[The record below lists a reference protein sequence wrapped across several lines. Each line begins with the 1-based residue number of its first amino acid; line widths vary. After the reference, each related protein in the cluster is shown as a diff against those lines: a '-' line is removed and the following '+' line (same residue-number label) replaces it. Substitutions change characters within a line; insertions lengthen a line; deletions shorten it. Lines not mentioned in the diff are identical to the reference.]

1 MTAKDLDLTSAT
13 LATIGDDA
21 RDRGRQAVLALVEEV
36 EKRSGIRW
44 TVAPSFPD
52 ANVAQI
58 VLCTDGEVEALPA
71 ELRSAV
77 EELPPAGPEG
87 FRLAIR
93 EPGPVVLVVGHDRR
107 GLLYGVGRLLRR
119 MAMRPG
125 SVSVPVDLSVSTT
138 PKAQIR
144 GHQLGY
150 RPKNNTYDAW
160 TPAQFE
166 QTIRELAF
174 FGANS
179 IEILPPR
186 TDDALTNDLM
196 PVPPME
202 MMETLAEIVDRYG
215 LDLWVWYPNVG
226 EDYSDPVCR
235 EEELAERDEVF
246 SRLKRVDHVFIPGGD
261 PGDLSPEAL
270 FAWSAQVAEVLRR
283 HHPQAMI
290 WLSPQVFRPGEGW
303 LEGFYAQVDR
313 RPDWLGGVVYGPW
326 VPTSLPKMR
335 RRLPSGVPIRRYP
348 DIAHSL
354 QCQYP
359 VPEWDVAFAL
369 THGREGINP
378 RPVAMKRIHN
388 RLAGYAV
395 GSITYSEGINDDVN
409 KFVWADQAWDPEMP
423 VVTTLRDYVRLF
435 IGPDVV
441 SVVAQAILALER
453 NWQGALAVNRA
464 VDTTLRQWQSIAT
477 YAPPGVLESYRF
489 QLGLLRAYCDAY
501 IRRRLLHEMELQ
513 QWALD
518 VLRQAPHI
526 GAKRALSHAA
536 AILDSAE
543 TSQMVRDFRLRLRT
557 WCEQLAD
564 NLFAS
569 VGLQSSV
576 ARHGAQS
583 WGRGAFMDGL
593 DLPLSSAPW
602 LQRRIAEIRAMVDE
616 APSEARPTSEARQL
630 AAIEA
635 LLQREDPGPGG
646 RYLDLG
652 APGYSAHALV
662 SGKPW
667 DEDPGFLASPLVGFN
682 LEGIGRLHAG
692 STSDGVVPLPLAQLR
707 HLATLYETPL
717 LLRLDHL
724 DSGPYTLCVVYGSV
738 RPPVEL
744 TTHGVVLI
752 PQWASDDGRVATYE
766 IPPLLIRHGEL
777 LLCWRPGHGMRGVA
791 VAELWLRLNTRDGQG
806 AEGG

>member
-1 MTAKDLDLTSAT
+1 MKQLLMTDAT
-13 LATIGDDA
+13 VVTIGDDA
-21 RDRGRQAVLALVEEV
+21 RHLGRQAVPALVEEV
-36 EKRSGIRW
+36 EERTGIRW
-44 TVAPSFPD
+44 AVATSLAD
-52 ANVAQI
+52 ATAAQI
-58 VLCTDGEVEALPA
+58 AICTEREVEALPA
-71 ELRSAV
+71 GLQSALRA
-77 EELPPAGPEG
+77 LPPAGPEG
-87 FRLAIR
+87 FRLVVDD
-93 EPGPVVLVVGHDRR
+93 PNPVVLLIGHDGR

-119 MAMRPG
+119 MTMRQG
-125 SVSVPVDLSVSTT
+125 LVSVPADLRLSTT
-138 PKAQIR
+138 PHARIR

-166 QTIRELAF
+166 RYIRELAL

-186 TDDALTNDLM
+186 TDDALTNELM
-196 PVPPME
+196 PIPPME
-202 MMETLAEIVDRYG
+202 MMEALSETVDRYG
-215 LDLWVWYPNVG
+215 LDLWIWYPNVG
-226 EDYSDPVCR
+226 EDYNDSACR
-235 EEELAERDEVF
+235 EEELAERDQVF

-261 PGDLSPEAL
+261 PGDLSPEQL
-270 FAWSAQVAEVLRR
+270 FAWSAQVAEVLQR
-283 HHPQAMI
+283 HHPHARI
-290 WLSPQVFRPGEGW
+290 WLSPQVFRPGDGW
-303 LEGFYAQVDR
+303 LEGFYAQVDHQ
-313 RPDWLGGVVYGPW
+313 PDWLGGVVYGPW
-326 VPTSLPKMR
+326 VPTSLPEMR
-335 RRLPSGVPIRRYP
+335 RRLPPGVPIRRYP

-378 RPVAMKRIHN
+378 RPVAMKQIHN
-388 RLAGYAV
+388 RFADEAV

-409 KFVWADQAWDPEMP
+409 KFIWADQDWDPETP

-453 NWQGALAVNRA
+453 NWHGPLAVNRA
-464 VDTTLRQWQSIAT
+464 VDTTLQQWQSIAT
-477 YAPPGVLESYRF
+477 YAPPTVLESSRF
-489 QLGLLRAYCDAY
+489 QMGLLRAYCDAY

-518 VLRQAPHI
+518 VLRQAPHL
-526 GAKRALSHAA
+526 GAKRALLHAA
-536 AILDSAE
+536 AILDGAL
-543 TSQMVRDFRLRLRT
+543 TSQMVRDFRLRLRA

-564 NLFAS
+564 TLFDS

-583 WGRGAFMDGL
+583 WGRGAFLDGL

-602 LQRRIAEIRAMVDE
+602 LRRRIAEIRAMTDE
-616 APSEARPTSEARQL
+616 APSEAPPSEARQL

-652 APGYSAHALV
+652 APGYSTHALV

-667 DEDPGFLASPLVGFN
+667 DEDPGFLASPLIGFN
-682 LEGIGRLHAG
+682 LEGIGRFHAG
-692 STSDGVVPLPLAQLR
+692 LPSDGVAPLPLSQLR

-724 DSGPYTLCVVYGSV
+724 DPGPYTLCVVYGSV

-744 TTHGVVLI
+744 TTQGVVLI
-752 PQWASDDGRVATYE
+752 PQWAPDDGRVASYE
-766 IPPLLIRHGEL
+766 ILPLLIRRGEL
-777 LLCWRPGHGMRGVA
+777 LLCWRPGPGMRGVA
-791 VAELWLRLNTRDGQG
+791 VAELWLGLDTQDGKD
-806 AEGG
+806 AGGG